1 MCVYLFFVD
10 DVYSLKSLLNLRRSV
25 NHRCSEVVTPTPI
38 SVIIAQRSLMA
49 GQTLCRALKVQRKNF
64 TVVGCVQKPED
75 LLKQAA
81 ELHPDVAV
89 ISAFLDGDPDGGLK
103 ALRKL
108 RVSATTTRAIVLLE
122 CSDAKQAFD
131 AFSEGAKGVVCRSD
145 AFEALC
151 KGIQCVHAG
160 QIWADTSQLQ
170 WIFET
175 LRDREPPRIVGA
187 KGIPLLTKREEQI
200 AQMVAEG
207 MPNQAISSNLGISL
221 HTVKNHLFRIDAKL
235 GISNRVELVL
245 YALSS
250 RDRS

>member
-1 MCVYLFFVD
+1 MRLLVFFWTVCIIRGC
-10 DVYSLKSLLNLRRSV
+10 NLTFADRSTIAATG
-25 NHRCSEVVTPTPI
+25 VVPTPI

-49 GQTLCRALKVQRKNF
+49 AQTMHRALKVQRKNF
-64 TVVGCVQKPED
+64 TVVGCVQTPED
-75 LLKQAA
+75 LLKLAA

-89 ISAFLDGDPDGGLK
+89 ISAFMDGDPDGGLK
-103 ALRKL
+103 AVRRL
-108 RVSATTTRAIVLLE
+108 RVAATTTRAIVRLD
-122 CSDAKQAFD
+122 CSDPKQAFE
-131 AFSEGAKGVVCRSD
+131 AFSAGAKGVVCRTD

-160 QIWADTSQLQ
+160 QIRADTSQLQ

-175 LRDREPPRIVGA
+175 LRDREPARIVSA

-207 MPNQAISSNLGISL
+207 LPNQEISSNLGVSL
-221 HTVKNHLFRIDAKL
+221 HTVKNHLFRIYAKL

-245 YALSS
+245 YALGS

>member
-1 MCVYLFFVD
+1 M
-10 DVYSLKSLLNLRRSV
+10 
-25 NHRCSEVVTPTPI
+25 
-38 SVIIAQRSLMA
+38 
-49 GQTLCRALKVQRKNF
+49 
-64 TVVGCVQKPED
+64 VGCVHTPED
-75 LLKQAA
+75 LLKQAS
-81 ELHPDVAV
+81 EHHPDVAV
-89 ISAFLDGDPDGGLK
+89 VSSFLDGDPEGGFK
-103 ALRKL
+103 ALRRL
-108 RVSATTTRAIVLLE
+108 RVSATTTRAIVLLD
-122 CSDAKQAFD
+122 CSDAKQAFE
-131 AFSEGAKGVVCRSD
+131 AFSAGAKGVVCRTD

-175 LRDREPPRIVGA
+175 LKDREPARIVSA

-207 MPNQAISSNLGISL
+207 LPNQEISSTLGVSL
-221 HTVKNHLFRIDAKL
+221 HTVKNHLFRIYAKL

>member
-1 MCVYLFFVD
+1 MA
-10 DVYSLKSLLNLRRSV
+10 
-25 NHRCSEVVTPTPI
+25 
-38 SVIIAQRSLMA
+38 AQTM
-49 GQTLCRALKVQRKNF
+49 GRALKVQRRHF
-64 TVVGCVQKPED
+64 TVVGCVHTPDD

-81 ELHPDVAV
+81 EHHPDVAV
-89 ISAFLDGDPDGGLK
+89 ISAFLDGDPKGGLK
-103 ALRKL
+103 AVRRL
-108 RVSATTTRAIVLLE
+108 RVSAPTTRTIVLLD
-122 CSDAKQAFD
+122 CSDTKQAFE
-131 AFSEGAKGVVCRSD
+131 AFSAGAKGVICRND

-175 LRDREPPRIVGA
+175 LREREPARIVSA

-207 MPNQAISSNLGISL
+207 LPNQEISSNLGVSL
-221 HTVKNHLFRIDAKL
+221 HTIKNHLFRIYAKL

>member
-1 MCVYLFFVD
+1 MC
-10 DVYSLKSLLNLRRSV
+10 
-25 NHRCSEVVTPTPI
+25 I
-38 SVIIAQRSLMA
+38 SIIVAQRTAMA
-49 GQTLCRALKVQRKNF
+49 AQLLRHELKGHRGHFV
-64 TVVGCVQKPED
+64 VVGCVHTPNELHKHV
-75 LLKQAA
+75 A
-81 ELHPDVAV
+81 EHHPDVAV

-103 ALRKL
+103 AVRRLRGC
-108 RVSATTTRAIVLLE
+108 ATTTRAIVLLD
-122 CSDAKQAFD
+122 CSDPKQAFE
-131 AFSEGAKGVVCRSD
+131 AFSAGAKGVVCRTD

-151 KGIQCVHAG
+151 KGIECVHAG

-175 LRDREPPRIVGA
+175 LRDREPARIVSA

-207 MPNQAISSNLGISL
+207 LPNQEISSNLGVSL
-221 HTVKNHLFRIDAKL
+221 HTVKNHLFRIYAKL

-250 RDRS
+250 HDKS